1 MSKNKTEFFLDHLLL
16 FLVVEEKTE
25 ENKRKTEENKISHFE
40 KRAKFGPK
48 VVPKKERILPKT
60 SKKRRES
67 KQKHK
72 RFASLKISHEL
83 CRFRCALNTTAPTT
97 LIIYSSKRD

>member
-1 MSKNKTEFFLDHLLL
+1 VSKNKTEFFLDHLLL

-40 KRAKFGPK
+40 KKRAKFGPK
-48 VVPKKERILPKT
+48 VVPKKERILPNKT

-67 KQKHK
+67 KQKNTKDLHH
-72 RFASLKISHEL
+72 LKS
-83 CRFRCALNTTAPTT
+83 RTSFVVFVAL
-97 LIIYSSKRD
+97 